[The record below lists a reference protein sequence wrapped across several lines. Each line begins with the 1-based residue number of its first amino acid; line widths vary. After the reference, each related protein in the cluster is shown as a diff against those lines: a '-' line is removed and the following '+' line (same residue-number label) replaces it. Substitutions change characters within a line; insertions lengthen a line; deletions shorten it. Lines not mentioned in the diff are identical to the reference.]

1 HIRQFEG
8 KASFSTWLTR
18 IAINEA
24 LMSLRKRRGIRE
36 VSIENSSDDESGAL
50 DLQIY
55 DSAPDPE
62 VTFSKREVTEILRSA
77 VGKLPARMRTAVE
90 LRELGELSTEE
101 TAKRTGVS
109 IASVKARIFHGRR
122 KLRKTLRS
130 LRIAPKRIQR
140 IATPAQVFPA

>member
-1 HIRQFEG
+1 MNNKPNTAIVPSNAAGDHVLALAAQRGEAQAFEILFKRYQPKIFATALRFTRVHEDAEDIVQETFQKAFIHLHQFEG

-55 DSAPDPE
+55 DSGPDPE

-77 VGKLPARMRTAVE
+77 VG
-90 LRELGELSTEE
+90 
-101 TAKRTGVS
+101 
-109 IASVKARIFHGRR
+109 
-122 KLRKTLRS
+122 
-130 LRIAPKRIQR
+130 
-140 IATPAQVFPA
+140 